1 VSIDIQATK
10 ELRQRAREEQDMWVC
25 PRVIRIRPKITPPP
39 IEERLMESEVD
50 VEITILDDETFD
62 KDALEYPL
70 DEDIPF

>member
-1 VSIDIQATK
+1 
-10 ELRQRAREEQDMWVC
+10 MWVC